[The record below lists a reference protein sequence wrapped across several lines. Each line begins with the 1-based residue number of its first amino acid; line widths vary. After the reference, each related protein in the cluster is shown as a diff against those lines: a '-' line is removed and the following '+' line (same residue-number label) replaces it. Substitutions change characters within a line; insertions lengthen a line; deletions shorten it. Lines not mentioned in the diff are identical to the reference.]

1 MEWRRKY
8 LITFIIHVLF
18 SIRHPNICFYL
29 YGRTHPYITVVV
41 DFPWTTF
48 KVDSKK
54 YFYKI
59 LLDLLSGNVVTVPQ
73 YATVDYWQYWNEYYF
88 IFEYAIPSFIFYA
101 IHLLFTVRIRRIVYK
116 NGELRLF
123 STENCRQILGLQ
135 YIK

>member
-1 MEWRRKY
+1 M
-8 LITFIIHVLF
+8 
-18 SIRHPNICFYL
+18 
-29 YGRTHPYITVVV
+29 VVN
-41 DFPWTTF
+41 FPWTTF

-59 LLDLLSGNVVTVPQ
+59 LLDLLSGNVVSVPQ
-73 YATVDYWQYWNEYYF
+73 YATVDYWPYWNEYYF